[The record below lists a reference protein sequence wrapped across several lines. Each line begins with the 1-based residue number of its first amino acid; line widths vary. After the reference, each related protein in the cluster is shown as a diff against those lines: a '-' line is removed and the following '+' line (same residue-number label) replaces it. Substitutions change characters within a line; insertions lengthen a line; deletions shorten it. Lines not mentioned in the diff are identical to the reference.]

1 MHVVR
6 EDVEDFVQNFNLDTR
21 SERSITHYG
30 LCNIIYKAGIVLK
43 MAKYFRFFPRT
54 IKVFQSV

>member
-6 EDVEDFVQNFNLDTR
+6 EDVEDFVHNFNLDTR

-54 IKVFQSV
+54 I